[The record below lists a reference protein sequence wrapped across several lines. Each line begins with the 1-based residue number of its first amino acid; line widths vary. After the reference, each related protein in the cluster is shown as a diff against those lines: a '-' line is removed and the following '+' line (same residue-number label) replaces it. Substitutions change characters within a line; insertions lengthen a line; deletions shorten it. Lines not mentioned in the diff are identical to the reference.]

1 MKKQRGISLTEVL
14 ISLFLASAIMTPL
27 IQLYLGSK
35 RQYLETEK
43 ILETGFD
50 LQWVSDLLSD
60 SIRRAGF
67 TPCLGIDHLQVID
80 RRNHQNRIHALQ
92 AGNQPNQ
99 FIQVNRMSEHFAK
112 IIKIQGTTKI
122 LTQDPVILH
131 KKRPILISDCEHAE
145 IHELF
150 DLEQQSKNSL
160 VTLNKPLFFS
170 YGPSAYIGEYL
181 EEKWFIKKNIN
192 YVDTLHYQLVQTEE
206 LTPLIHF
213 MHTRNRHIKEKQFL
227 EIIMGL
233 DENKM
238 YELRVLVR
246 GS

>member
-1 MKKQRGISLTEVL
+1 MKKQMGISLTEVL
-14 ISLFLASAIMTPL
+14 ISLFLASVIITPL

-43 ILETGFD
+43 VLETRFD
-50 LQWVSDLLSD
+50 IHWVGDLLSD

-67 TPCLGIDHLQVID
+67 TPCLGIDRLQVID

-99 FIQVNRMSEHFAK
+99 FIQVTRMSEHFAK
-112 IIKIQGTTKI
+112 IIKIQGRTKLVI
-122 LTQDPVILH
+122 EEPVILH

-145 IHELF
+145 VHELF
-150 DLEQQSKNSL
+150 DVEQQSKNSI
-160 VTLNKPLFFS
+160 VNLNKPLFFS
-170 YGPSAYIGEYL
+170 YSRSIYIGEYL
-181 EEKWFIKKNIN
+181 EEKWFIKRNTN

-206 LTPLIHF
+206 ITPLIHF
-213 MHTRNRHIKEKQFL
+213 MHTRIRHTKEKQFL

-233 DENKM
+233 DENKT

>member
-1 MKKQRGISLTEVL
+1 MGVSLTEVL
-14 ISLFLASAIMTPL
+14 ISLFLASVIMSLL

-43 ILETGFD
+43 ILETRFD

-92 AGNQPNQ
+92 TGNQPNQ
-99 FIQVNRMSEHFAK
+99 FIHVNRMNEHFAK
-112 IIKIQGTTKI
+112 IIKIQGATKI
-122 LTQDPVILH
+122 VTQEPVILH
-131 KKRPILISDCEHAE
+131 KKRPILIADCEHAE
-145 IHELF
+145 VQELF
-150 DLEQQSKNSL
+150 DMEQQSNNSL
-160 VTLNKPLFFS
+160 ITLNKPLFFS
-170 YGPSAYIGEYL
+170 YDRSAYIGEYL
-181 EEKWFIKKNIN
+181 EEKWFIKRNAN
-192 YVDTLHYQLVQTEE
+192 DVDTLHYQLVQTEE
-206 LTPLIHF
+206 ITPLIHF
-213 MHTRNRHIKEKQFL
+213 MHTRNRHIEEKQFL

-233 DENKM
+233 DESKTH
-238 YELRVLVR
+238 ELKVLVR